1 MAAATVAD
9 ESEYVRA
16 ARRQRF
22 RRIGL
27 IIAIVVALIIVGV
40 IWHRHEASAAAAA
53 AAKRAAAAGISITST
68 AAETGD
74 INVYLYAIGTV
85 TPVFTDSITSQVNG
99 PVMAVNFREGQLVN
113 KGDSLIEID
122 PRPYRATLLQAQGIL
137 ERDQNVLAQA
147 ADGSEALP
155 GGAGAQRHCAADRR
169 RSGKTRAAGPGHG
182 QERSG
187 HGAVR

>member
-9 ESEYVRA
+9 ESEYARA

-53 AAKRAAAAGISITST
+53 AAKRAAATGISITST
-68 AAETGD
+68 TAETGD
-74 INVYLYAIGTV
+74 INVYLFAIGTV

-99 PVMAVNFREGQLVN
+99 LSWQSTPG
-113 KGDSLIEID
+113 
-122 PRPYRATLLQAQGIL
+122 RA
-137 ERDQNVLAQA
+137 N
-147 ADGSEALP
+147 
-155 GGAGAQRHCAADRR
+155 
-169 RSGKTRAAGPGHG
+169 
-182 QERSG
+182 
-187 HGAVR
+187 